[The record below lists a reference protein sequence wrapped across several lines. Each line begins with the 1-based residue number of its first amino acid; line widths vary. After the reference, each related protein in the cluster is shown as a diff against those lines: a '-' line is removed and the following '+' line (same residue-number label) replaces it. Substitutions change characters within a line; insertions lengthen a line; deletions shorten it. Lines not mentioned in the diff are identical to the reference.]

1 MRSSERTKATI
12 SIFAAIMM
20 VLTAFGGIVSQAGA
34 QDAAVLRLGTNAADV
49 QSLDPHIASAT
60 GDRTIV
66 DMVFNGLVRF
76 TPGDSSSFE
85 ADLATEMPVATENAD
100 GTQTWAFTLR
110 DDAQC
115 HATASSEAYAM
126 TSADV
131 LFSYQKVSNA
141 DTSGYAGNYAGWTF
155 EAPDATTFNITLET
169 PLSEALFLPQ
179 VANYSGGYVMCQQS
193 YEALGADAFAT
204 APAGT
209 GPFVFESY
217 TTQNN
222 VTLTANAD
230 YFRGAPQ
237 LGGVEVRFVADGTS
251 RELALQSGDLDVIAG
266 FPEANWVDRMNEI
279 DGIQADVFGVGE
291 VVFLNLDVEHE
302 ILQDPLVREAILLA
316 INREN
321 TVALSG
327 SPVSEPVYSVV
338 PAEFMPGGLTEE
350 AATEAGVNYET
361 NLERAQE
368 LLTEAGYPDGF
379 ELDLVTSEQD
389 AYLNAYTVLQ
399 EELRQIN
406 ITVNLEPVQHQA
418 MHDLIREA
426 PNPITIYVAFR
437 PTADVYLTQF
447 FTSGGDVPNVTN
459 FSHFNLD
466 DLIVEARTTTD
477 PEAQA
482 ALWEQANTEIIQ
494 NFAGYGLMYTN
505 QVYAKS
511 ESVDYGHE
519 LVSVVQLYPGIDETT
534 SITSD

>member
-1 MRSSERTKATI
+1 MRSISERTKATI

-34 QDAAVLRLGTNAADV
+34 QDRPVLRLGTNAADI
-49 QSLDPHIASAT
+49 QTLDPHYSSAT

-76 TPGDSSSFE
+76 TPGDSSTFE

-110 DDAQC
+110 DDVQC
-115 HATASSEAYAM
+115 HATETTEAYAM

-141 DTSGYAGNYAGWTF
+141 DTSNYSGNYAGWSF
-155 EAPDATTFNITLET
+155 EAPDATTFNVTLET
-169 PLSEALFLPQ
+169 PLSESLFLPQ
-179 VANYSGGYVMCQQS
+179 VANYSGGYVICQQS
-193 YEALGADAFAT
+193 YEAIGAEAFIT
-204 APAGT
+204 SPAGS
-209 GPFVFESY
+209 GPFMFESY
-217 TTQNN
+217 TTQNS
-222 VTLTANAD
+222 VVLTANDD

-251 RELALQSGDLDVIAG
+251 RELALQSGDLDVVAG
-266 FPEANWVDRMNEI
+266 LPEANWVDRMNEVE
-279 DGIQADVFGVGE
+279 GLQADVFGVGE

-350 AATEAGVNYET
+350 SATEAGVNFT
-361 NLERAQE
+361 PDTERAME

-379 ELDLVTSEQD
+379 EIDVVSSEQD
-389 AYLNAYTVLQ
+389 AYLNAYTVMQ
-399 EELRQIN
+399 EELRQIG
-406 ITVNLEPVQHQA
+406 ITVNVEVVQHQA
-418 MHDLIREA
+418 MHDLIREV
-426 PNPITIYVAFR
+426 PNPVTIYVAFR

-447 FTSGGDVPNVTN
+447 FTTGGGVTN
-459 FSHFNLD
+459 FSHFTLD
-466 DLIVEARTTTD
+466 DLVTEARTTTD
-477 PEAQA
+477 PDAQA
-482 ALWEQANTEIIQ
+482 ALWEQANTEIIE

-511 ESVDYGHE
+511 ETVDYGHE

-534 SITSD
+534 SISED